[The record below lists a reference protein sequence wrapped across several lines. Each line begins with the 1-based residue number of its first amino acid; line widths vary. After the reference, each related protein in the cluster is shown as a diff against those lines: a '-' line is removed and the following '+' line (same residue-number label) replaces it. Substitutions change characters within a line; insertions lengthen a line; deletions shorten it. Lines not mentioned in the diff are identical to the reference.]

1 MDIDNTLKNVPL
13 KNENPSPESLNLC
26 YKYFGHA
33 SSKNLDSKK
42 PKYSYF
48 MLKTITFT
56 VVITSLIIV
65 NKYMDVEK
73 IFKVTSIDIIN
84 KITYILF
91 LAIVIFSSA
100 IVTYHIL

>member
-1 MDIDNTLKNVPL
+1 MDNNDSLKNVSL
-13 KNENPSPESLNLC
+13 KNENPTSDSLNLC
-26 YKYFGHA
+26 YKYFGHE
-33 SSKNLDSKK
+33 SSKKLDSQK

-48 MLKTITFT
+48 MFKTITFT

-73 IFKVTSIDIIN
+73 MFTVTNFGIIN

-100 IVTYHIL
+100 IITYHIL